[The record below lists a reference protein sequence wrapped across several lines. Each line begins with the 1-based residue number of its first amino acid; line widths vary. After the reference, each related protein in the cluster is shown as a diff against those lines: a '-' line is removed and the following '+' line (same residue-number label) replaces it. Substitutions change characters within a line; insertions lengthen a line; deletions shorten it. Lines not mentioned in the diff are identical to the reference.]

1 MLENVQQEAPP
12 LPHLGD
18 GNGLPTRQVVSRPD
32 TNGQLE
38 LLFTNPVGV
47 IDSVAAP
54 AVRKKI
60 LEDIRAESGGN
71 GWRTQCARLLTA
83 LLRLGSVTTFEAS
96 RYLDIYHPP
105 ARKRDL
111 IQQGYLITTRRR
123 AERTECGNIH
133 RVGEYRFASIQE
145 DEAVG

>member
-1 MLENVQQEAPP
+1 MVKNMQQEAP
-12 LPHLGD
+12 HLSHLVD
-18 GNGLPTRQVVSRPD
+18 ENGLPTRQVVSRPG

-38 LLFTNPVGV
+38 LVFANPVGV
-47 IDSVAAP
+47 VDSLAAP
-54 AVRKKI
+54 SVRKKI

-71 GWRTQCARLLTA
+71 DWRTQCARLLTA

-111 IQQGYLITTRRR
+111 VQQGYLITTRRR
-123 AERTECGNIH
+123 GERTECGNIH
-133 RVGEYRFASIQE
+133 RVGEYRFASPQE
-145 DEAVG
+145 GEAVG